1 MTPDEMRRLHPG
13 WFTASHGNNDKTEGE
28 WKMNSFDKFA
38 ISLIGG
44 TIALIVIGMLVA
56 EKMRQNHEENMA
68 KLGYEQ
74 VAMPGTDVPGWRK
87 TDIKEK

>member
-1 MTPDEMRRLHPG
+1 
-13 WFTASHGNNDKTEGE
+13 
-28 WKMNSFDKFA
+28 MNSFDKFA

-44 TIALIVIGMLVA
+44 TIALIVIGVLVA

-74 VAMPGTDVPGWRK
+74 VAMPGTDVLVWRK
-87 TDIKEK
+87 TGAEEK

>member
-1 MTPDEMRRLHPG
+1 
-13 WFTASHGNNDKTEGE
+13 
-28 WKMNSFDKFA
+28 MNSFDKFA

-44 TIALIVIGMLVA
+44 TIALIVIGALA
-56 EKMRQNHEENMA
+56 ATKMKQNHEENMA

-87 TDIKEK
+87 IDNKEDK